1 MHQNIALITGGS
13 RGLGRQAALEL
24 ADRGTDIILTFRDN
38 RGAAEEVVADIR
50 ARGQQAVALRLEVED
65 SAAFDDFVHRIRTVL
80 HDHWQRAQFDSLL
93 NNAGSGALAPLAE
106 TTEAQFESLMREH
119 LKGPFFLTQ
128 QLLPLIADGGRIL
141 NVSSGV
147 TRFAVPGSGAYA
159 MMKGGIEVFTRY
171 LAKELG
177 SRGISANS
185 IAPGAIETDFG
196 DGLYR
201 DNQELVDYVA
211 SVTALGRMGEPDD
224 VGSLMATLLLPES
237 RWANAQRVEASGGMF
252 L

>member
-1 MHQNIALITGGS
+1 
-13 RGLGRQAALEL
+13 
-24 ADRGTDIILTFRDN
+24 
-38 RGAAEEVVADIR
+38 
-50 ARGQQAVALRLEVED
+50 
-65 SAAFDDFVHRIRTVL
+65 
-80 HDHWQRAQFDSLL
+80 
-93 NNAGSGALAPLAE
+93 
-106 TTEAQFESLMREH
+106 
-119 LKGPFFLTQ
+119 
-128 QLLPLIADGGRIL
+128 
-141 NVSSGV
+141 
-147 TRFAVPGSGAYA
+147 TRFSVPGSGAYA

-237 RWANAQRVEASGGMF
+237 RWANAQRIEASGGMF